1 MPTKHPSEKLLVL
14 PSKKEASFLSVMYKN
29 QLWDA
34 KLFTYI
40 QLSKSSKPS
49 QHKLLL
55 SNFPMNLGFFVHQ
68 INPYV
73 QAFYKTGDDVT
84 IHTIEGE
91 IRENVGQLQVY
102 CTRILTF
109 SPEIGDLQDK

>member
-1 MPTKHPSEKLLVL
+1 
-14 PSKKEASFLSVMYKN
+14 MYKN

-49 QHKLLL
+49 QHKLLQ
-55 SNFPMNLGFFVHQ
+55 NFPMNLDFFVHQ

-73 QAFYKTGDDVT
+73 QPFYKNGDDVT
-84 IHTIEGE
+84 THTIEGE
-91 IRENVGQLQVY
+91 IRENVGQLQAY
-102 CTRILTF
+102 CSSILTF
-109 SPEIGDLQDK
+109 SPEMGESSR